1 MRRTVRR
8 EGWSLVA
15 ALVVASLLPVTT
27 SAATTGQNS
36 ASEEAGASE
45 NGGGVTL
52 SASVEVTYTMP
63 GSAGGGTSSGGGTTT
78 QSRTV
83 EVTSPCGYKPW
94 FTGPE
99 AEKFINSLDTN
110 SSTRKIKTKMTSD
123 DFYAEHKEHAEDE
136 DGRWYRIA
144 CKYPGDP
151 SDAGA
156 NTAEYQEYWKA
167 ASEFHKNNPDRVW
180 VPSGET
186 PPQPPV
192 DPVVLARA
200 VWKAVEVPPPSIDR
214 NPKLGDAQAT
224 VVGLDTWVWATGQTP
239 QTVTVQ
245 ATLGTTS
252 VTVTA
257 TSDGL
262 RLQAPDAVSSCTGFG
277 TAWQAGMAEGTSDCT
292 IEFTRSS
299 AHLGGTT
306 PVTASVSYSAT
317 WTSTNGSSGTLDPAT
332 TTSTTNIPVTEIQ
345 TINVPTPDH

>member
-239 QTVTVQ
+239 RQ
-245 ATLGTTS
+245 S
-252 VTVTA
+252 
-257 TSDGL
+257 
-262 RLQAPDAVSSCTGFG
+262 RYKPPWAPH
-277 TAWQAGMAEGTSDCT
+277 Q
-292 IEFTRSS
+292 
-299 AHLGGTT
+299 
-306 PVTASVSYSAT
+306 
-317 WTSTNGSSGTLDPAT
+317 
-332 TTSTTNIPVTEIQ
+332 
-345 TINVPTPDH
+345 

>member
-1 MRRTVRR
+1 MRRRTLLRR
-8 EGWSLVA
+8 TGALLGTALLALAPTAPANAEG
-15 ALVVASLLPVTT
+15 P
-27 SAATTGQNS
+27 SADFGSTGAGS
-36 ASEEAGASE
+36 AML
-45 NGGGVTL
+45 T
-52 SASVEVTYTMP
+52 ASVEVTYTMP
-63 GSAGGGTSSGGGTTT
+63 GSAGVASGVSQTTASSV
-78 QSRTV
+78 SV
-83 EVTSPCGYKPW
+83 APSCGYKPLR
-94 FTGPE
+94 TGRE
-99 AEKFINSLDTN
+99 AAEFVKEQPSKKGARMTGALYPGLEDHATDDGAEGYWYGRYCDRSVFPDDESYSAAKDAFW
-110 SSTRKIKTKMTSD
+110 SSTPW
-123 DFYAEHKEHAEDE
+123 H
-136 DGRWYRIA
+136 
-144 CKYPGDP
+144 
-151 SDAGA
+151 
-156 NTAEYQEYWKA
+156 
-167 ASEFHKNNPDRVW
+167 VW

-200 VWKAVEVPPPSIDR
+200 AWKATEVPPPSIDR

-262 RLQAPDAVSSCTGFG
+262 RLQAPDAVSSCSGFG

-306 PVTASVSYSAT
+306 PVTASASYSAT
-317 WTSTNGSSGTLDPAT
+317 WTSTNGSSGTLDPVT